1 LQGGADLSI
10 GVAVVG
16 IGYWGSRLLRVF
28 MGLEGCRVLAICE
41 SDQTKAAKLRTQ
53 YPHVQVETEFEVVVS
68 MPDVEAVII
77 ALPSIKHYE
86 FGTRVLSAGKHCF
99 IEKPITNSSHEAMQ
113 LIELAKK
120 SGRHLMVGHTFEY
133 HPAVRWVDDY
143 IKRGDLGDVLHIF
156 SQRMNLGIVRTD
168 VDALWNLAPHDISM
182 IFHWLDAEAPLQV
195 SCRSHSF
202 LKHERDLADMAW
214 LTMEFSSGTVAQ
226 VQVSWLSPEKIR
238 QTMIVGSKRMII
250 FDDVSLDSKIRVFD
264 KRVDLR
270 ERLNESVGYGES
282 QMIVRS
288 GDVITPNLP
297 NLEPLGEEARHF
309 IECVRSGEPPLTD
322 GENGQRVVKVLEHA
336 DDSCAANGI
345 PILFR

>member
-1 LQGGADLSI
+1 
-10 GVAVVG
+10 
-16 IGYWGSRLLRVF
+16 
-28 MGLEGCRVLAICE
+28 
-41 SDQTKAAKLRTQ
+41 
-53 YPHVQVETEFEVVVS
+53 
-68 MPDVEAVII
+68 
-77 ALPSIKHYE
+77 
-86 FGTRVLSAGKHCF
+86 
-99 IEKPITNSSHEAMQ
+99 
-113 LIELAKK
+113 
-120 SGRHLMVGHTFEY
+120 
-133 HPAVRWVDDY
+133 
-143 IKRGDLGDVLHIF
+143 
-156 SQRMNLGIVRTD
+156 
-168 VDALWNLAPHDISM
+168 
-182 IFHWLDAEAPLQV
+182 
-195 SCRSHSF
+195 
-202 LKHERDLADMAW
+202 
-214 LTMEFSSGTVAQ
+214 
-226 VQVSWLSPEKIR
+226 
-238 QTMIVGSKRMII
+238 MIVGSKRMII